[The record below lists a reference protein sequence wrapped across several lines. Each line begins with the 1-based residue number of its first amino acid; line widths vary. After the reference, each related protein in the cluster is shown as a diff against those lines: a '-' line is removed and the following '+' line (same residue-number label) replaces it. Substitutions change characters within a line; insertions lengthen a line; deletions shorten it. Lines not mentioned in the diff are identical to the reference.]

1 MMSFEEFKKA
11 IEAQWDNVYI
21 SKGVSEERWKEMY
34 KQYTKKND
42 NRNETH

>member
-21 SKGVSEERWKEMY
+21 SRGVSEDRWKQMY
-34 KQYTKKND
+34 KEYLKND
-42 NRNETH
+42 N